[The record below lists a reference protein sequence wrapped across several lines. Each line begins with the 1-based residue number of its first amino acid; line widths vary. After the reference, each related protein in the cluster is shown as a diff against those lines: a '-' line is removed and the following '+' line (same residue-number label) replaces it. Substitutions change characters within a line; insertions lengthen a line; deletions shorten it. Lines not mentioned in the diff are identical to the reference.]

1 MFGLWWITLAS
12 ALPPAP
18 RIALG
23 LDVTEDPSGVLC
35 YPSGLQV
42 RVAQREGSELAAVSM
57 VLEGGASLED
67 DTTRSAAHMLEHLW
81 FQSSP
86 GGGPTVWRRGS
97 GLALDATTRADVTT
111 FTTVGAA
118 ADLDRLLALEAARL
132 TDPLQGVTDAQ
143 LAHEKRIVAAELGLR
158 GEHSARLA
166 AQSLGALLYDSSHPY
181 FQTIAGSADVDARG
195 QRLALAEN
203 PLETHLAGVLGE
215 KLALVS
221 TSVDLDT
228 GRSREGHEREGEGH
242 QEAGANHPCQLSQ
255 APFQQADRRI
265 SGSYQ

>member
-132 TDPLQGVTDAQ
+132 TDPLQGVT
-143 LAHEKRIVAAELGLR
+143 
-158 GEHSARLA
+158 RLA
-166 AQSLGALLYDSSHPY
+166 EHPGPRHAVAGQRGAREVV
-181 FQTIAGSADVDARG
+181 GGVVADVGLHAGDVGLQIDPALGGRVGGVGGRRG
-195 QRLALAEN
+195 LGRRRRLGGWRRLWDRHGHRRGWGRRL
-203 PLETHLAGVLGE
+203 PGAGEEEGE
-215 KLALVS
+215 RGGDHEASAGGRTWVS
-221 TSVDLDT
+221 TPM
-228 GRSREGHEREGEGH
+228 RSM
-242 QEAGANHPCQLSQ
+242 
-255 APFQQADRRI
+255 
-265 SGSYQ
+265 